1 MEMPSLHP
9 RPSEDREREKID
21 LNESLAMTAVIHGTV
36 QGVGFRY
43 WAWRHAEKL
52 GLVGHATNNSDGTVT
67 IEVEGPRWAL
77 QELLKSLNSSDTP
90 GVVMT
95 VDAHYGPATGRF
107 SEFTRN

>member
-9 RPSEDREREKID
+9 RASNDREPEEFD
-21 LNESLAMTAVIHGTV
+21 VNEPLAMTAVVHGTV

-67 IEVEGPRWAL
+67 IMVEGPRWAVRD
-77 QELLKSLNSSDTP
+77 LLTSLNSSDTP

-95 VDAHYGPATGRF
+95 VDAHYGPVTGKFTDF
-107 SEFTRN
+107 SRH